1 MSSSG
6 HKYPGCEN
14 PFVIRRTAVD
24 TFTGEVTFNEFEKR
38 CGNRRA
44 VVCQGCSEMWRDD
57 AFFALL
63 KGAKLHNGNVTFIT
77 FTADG
82 AKTFGPTHTAQR
94 NGKISERCVCRKFH
108 KVDDAVIGTPVSKNG
123 KRVKSF
129 DYKKVVEFNHYAP
142 RLTAITL
149 QKIWRQLATHTGQT
163 EKESKLPYARVIE
176 WQERGLV
183 HVHVIVLG
191 HIPTFIVE
199 RAINGAESD
208 GKRRKILPTEH
219 KGHRWG
225 QQVDVRHIKAVG
237 DEELKKLSSYV
248 TKLVGYAVKDVCLNK
263 TAESDIQQSFKQRLR
278 AETKRVIECDKEW
291 SKCCVGGN
299 ALPALRAKNVLLP
312 YRHLCLRHRRGHH
325 QIGFTGNVLSMGRKW
340 GSSMRDARMRRIQ
353 YKSQQK
359 SVHTADKAVCL
370 DKERVFVTLVVVR
383 KSNLVSKKLLDFRQP
398 ASTVRN
404 GGESPPTTKKGATND
419 ISNRYKK
426 SEHRSDR

>member
-6 HKYPGCEN
+6 QKYSPCEN
-14 PFVIRRTAVD
+14 PFVIRRTAID
-24 TFTGEVTFNEFEKR
+24 TLTGEVNSNEFEKR

-44 VVCQGCSEMWRDD
+44 GVCQGCSKMWRDD

-63 KGAKLHNGNVTFIT
+63 KGARQHNDNVTFIT

-82 AKTFGPTHTAQR
+82 AKTFGATHTAQR
-94 NGKISERCVCRKFH
+94 SGNVSERCACRKFH
-108 KVDDAVIGTPVSKNG
+108 KIDDAVIGTPVQT
-123 KRVKSF
+123 KRKKAKPF
-129 DYKKVVEFNHYAP
+129 DYRKIVEFNHYAP

-149 QKIWRQLATHTGQT
+149 QKIWRQLATHTGRT

-199 RAINGAESD
+199 RAVNGAESD

-237 DEELKKLSSYV
+237 EEDLKKLSSYV
-248 TKLVGYAVKDVCLNK
+248 TKLVGYAVKDVHFSK
-263 TAESDIQQSFKQRLR
+263 VAESDIQQSFKQRLR

-291 SKCCVGGN
+291 SRCCVGGK
-299 ALPALRAKNVLLP
+299 AIPILRSKNVLLP
-312 YRHLCLRHRRGHH
+312 YLHLCLRHRRGHH

-340 GSSMRDARMRRIQ
+340 GSSMKDARMQRIQ
-353 YKSQQK
+353 YASQK
-359 SVHTADKAVCL
+359 KGEHTADKAVCL

-383 KSNLVSKKLLDFRQP
+383 KTSLKSKRLLDFENLAP
-398 ASTVRN
+398 TVRN
-404 GGESPPTTKKGATND
+404 GGESPPTTTKGATNA